1 MIRLIAL
8 DLDGTLLGPN
18 FRISEADQA
27 AVAAARDR
35 DVQIALNTARWYG
48 LAQRSARR
56 LELETP
62 LICHNGAH
70 IREPNGDAELLH
82 LQIPTELAREIAALC
97 DEHGFETY
105 CTVGGVTYMRTPH
118 EIDPQRLPKDMRL
131 AATHAQHI
139 TAPATGILV
148 FGEAA
153 VSAIVEAF
161 GERYAN
167 ELVLPIGESEG
178 VQPYVTITAAGAD
191 KGRALRLLCE
201 HIGVPPEETM
211 AIGDA
216 EPDVPMFELAAIGVA
231 MGNAP
236 DSVQAKANAVAPS
249 NAESGVA
256 WAIRRFV
263 LESE

>member
-18 FRISEADQA
+18 SQLGEADQA

-35 DVQIALNTARWYG
+35 GVQIALNTARWYG
-48 LAQRSARR
+48 LAQRTARR

-82 LQIPTELAREIAALC
+82 LQIATELAREIAALC
-97 DEHGFETY
+97 DEQGFETF
-105 CTVGGVTYMRTPH
+105 CTVDGVTYMRTPRD
-118 EIDPQRLPKDMRL
+118 IDPKRLPSDMRL
-131 AATHAQHI
+131 AETHAQHI

-153 VSAIVEAF
+153 ISAIVEAF
-161 GERYAN
+161 GERYAS
-167 ELVLPIGESEG
+167 ELAMPIGESEG
-178 VQPYVTITAAGAD
+178 VQPYVSITAAGAD

-201 HIGVPPEETM
+201 HIGVPPEETL

-216 EPDVPMFELAAIGVA
+216 APDVPMFELAATGVA

-236 DSVQAKANAVAPS
+236 DTVKAKADAVAPS
-249 NAESGVA
+249 NAENGVA
-256 WAIRRFV
+256 WAIQRFV
-263 LESE
+263 LDSA

>member
-1 MIRLIAL
+1 
-8 DLDGTLLGPN
+8 
-18 FRISEADQA
+18 
-27 AVAAARDR
+27 
-35 DVQIALNTARWYG
+35 
-48 LAQRSARR
+48 
-56 LELETP
+56 
-62 LICHNGAH
+62 
-70 IREPNGDAELLH
+70 
-82 LQIPTELAREIAALC
+82 
-97 DEHGFETY
+97 
-105 CTVGGVTYMRTPH
+105 MRTPH

-167 ELVLPIGESEG
+167 ELALPIGESEG

-191 KGRALRLLCE
+191 KGLALRLLCE